1 MPGLI
6 DHKKL
11 VEKRWSSM
19 FKPIQAHKQK
29 SKVQEDSS
37 LDKVQIVEADLFDY
51 FFSLPIDI
59 FFVPVCVYDFLA
71 NLVDLLIISIK
82 YLDSYALHG
91 INPKLNE
98 DDLIDLNNARLNY
111 KENLNEAALQAVFSL
126 VALFN
131 PVVDFISFILTRP
144 IASLIDYASSHYDN
158 EEQASLGINQ

>member
-1 MPGLI
+1 MPGII

-29 SKVQEDSS
+29 SKVQEDASQ
-37 LDKVQIVEADLFDY
+37 DKAQIVEADLFDY

-59 FFVPVCVYDFLA
+59 IFIPACAFDFLA

-82 YLDSYALHG
+82 YLDSYAFHG
-91 INPKLNE
+91 INPKLSV
-98 DDLIDLNNARLNY
+98 DDLIDLNNDRLNY
-111 KENLNEAALQAVFSL
+111 KENLKEAALQAVFSL

-131 PVVDFISFILTRP
+131 PVVDLISFILTRP
-144 IASLIDYASSHYDN
+144 VASLIEYASSYN
-158 EEQASLGINQ
+158 NKEQTNLGINP